1 MNRSWKKM
9 SLALGLCCAAGLS
22 AVPAS
27 AADQEQVDAL
37 MKQVAKAYEAPKAF
51 SNSSTMTISFSGEKM
66 EEQISS
72 IFGADG
78 SIELR
83 LPNVVITVVDGYFY
97 AEIAGVEDAYLK
109 RPIGDG
115 LVKTVTDVF
124 GGAEIIP
131 FDFRLRSG
139 MPGGWIESM
148 TFGLMPQPKI
158 TSVGDGKDADG
169 AEVKV
174 LEVSGPQGEMK
185 IFIDPATHLVT
196 GADAQISPDQGP
208 EGMTA
213 RLSMKMR
220 AKGYEELPKKIT
232 FDGGSRKAVASIE
245 ELMPAQPEPKSISG
259 KMAPDFT
266 LPQYAG
272 EEVTLSKL
280 RGKIVVIDFWAT
292 WCGPCRRGLPLLQEF
307 SDWAGKNTDDVVVY
321 AVNVWER
328 GENMEEVVEMVGD
341 FWTQNKYTMPTL
353 ISMTDKITRDYG
365 VNGIPVTVVI
375 DKEGR
380 IAKMHSGF
388 SPKLFE
394 ELKAEVEQLRDAS

>member
-1 MNRSWKKM
+1 MNRSWKMM
-9 SLALGLCCAAGLS
+9 SLALGVCGAAGLS
-22 AVPAS
+22 PMPAS
-27 AADQEQVDAL
+27 AADQEQIDAL
-37 MKQVAKAYEAPKAF
+37 MQQVMKAYEAPKAF

-97 AEIAGVEDAYLK
+97 AEIAGVEDTYLK
-109 RPIGDG
+109 RPIGSG

-124 GGAEIIP
+124 GGSEIIP
-131 FDFRLRSG
+131 FDYRLRSG
-139 MPGGWIESM
+139 MADGWIESM

-158 TSVGDGKDADG
+158 TSVGAGKDADG
-169 AEVKV
+169 ADSTVI
-174 LEVSGPQGEMK
+174 EVSGPQGEMK
-185 IFIDPATHLVT
+185 IFVDPVTHLVT

-208 EGMTA
+208 EAMSA
-213 RLSMKMR
+213 RVSMKML
-220 AKGYEELPKKIT
+220 AKGYEALPKKIS
-232 FDGGSRKAVASIE
+232 FDPGTRKAVDSIE
-245 ELMPAQPEPKSISG
+245 ELLPAQPEPKSVTG

-280 RGKIVVIDFWAT
+280 RGKIVIIDFWAT
-292 WCGPCRRGLPLLQEF
+292 WCGPCRRGLPLLQQF
-307 SDWAGKNTDDVVVY
+307 SDWAAKNTDDVVVY

-328 GENMEEVVEMVGD
+328 GENMEDVVQMVGD
-341 FWTQNKYTMPTL
+341 FWSQNKYTMPTL

-375 DKEGR
+375 DKDGR

-388 SPKLFE
+388 SPKLFD